1 MSEDFLHY
9 IWKFQLFTKVKFQIG
24 HHKNLSIIHQG
35 VHNHNAGPD
44 FLNAKIQLDS
54 IVWNGAVEIH
64 IRSSDWYKHNHQTD
78 EKYNNVV
85 LHVVWEHDQDVILN
99 DKSILPTLEI
109 KQLIVSNAL
118 ENYNQLMTNLTPIAC
133 QNFIANV
140 NPITVFSAKE
150 RAVIKRLE
158 QKALLLEHRLSELQ
172 NDWEQLTFER
182 IAYCFG
188 LKINAQNFESLA
200 QQTSIKILQK
210 HKDSLVQ
217 IEAILFG
224 QAGLL
229 TPKIPN
235 HNYYNFLQR
244 EYSFL
249 QAKYGLKSSLKNH
262 DWNMLRLRPASFPS
276 LRIALLAS
284 LWHQKDGLFSIL
296 IQENNLKKLEKI
308 FETKAS
314 EYWDNHFIFAKET
327 TQLKTKKIGNT
338 LFNLIIINAVIPLL
352 YLYGIKKDSQ
362 NHKNVCLDLL
372 EQIKPEDNKITR
384 MWTEIGIENKSAFD
398 SQALIE
404 LYNTSCITKS
414 CLSCNIG
421 SSILQK
427 V

>member
-24 HHKNLSIIHQG
+24 NHKNLSIIHQG

-99 DKSILPTLEI
+99 DKSILPTIEI

-188 LKINAQNFESLA
+188 SQMGICLGSTN
-200 QQTSIKILQK
+200 
-210 HKDSLVQ
+210 H
-217 IEAILFG
+217 
-224 QAGLL
+224 LL
-229 TPKIPN
+229 CISW
-235 HNYYNFLQR
+235 R
-244 EYSFL
+244 
-249 QAKYGLKSSLKNH
+249 
-262 DWNMLRLRPASFPS
+262 FP
-276 LRIALLAS
+276 R
-284 LWHQKDGLFSIL
+284 
-296 IQENNLKKLEKI
+296 
-308 FETKAS
+308 
-314 EYWDNHFIFAKET
+314 
-327 TQLKTKKIGNT
+327 
-338 LFNLIIINAVIPLL
+338 
-352 YLYGIKKDSQ
+352 
-362 NHKNVCLDLL
+362 
-372 EQIKPEDNKITR
+372 R
-384 MWTEIGIENKSAFD
+384 
-398 SQALIE
+398 
-404 LYNTSCITKS
+404 
-414 CLSCNIG
+414 
-421 SSILQK
+421 
-427 V
+427 